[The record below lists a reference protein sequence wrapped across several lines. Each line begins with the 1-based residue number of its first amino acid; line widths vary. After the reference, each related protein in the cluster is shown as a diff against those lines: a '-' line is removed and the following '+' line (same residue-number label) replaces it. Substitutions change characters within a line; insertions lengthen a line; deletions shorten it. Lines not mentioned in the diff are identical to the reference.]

1 MSKTKRYDRS
11 AHAMLPEH
19 VAARE
24 AWLASGAAGK
34 HADRRTRRVKTR
46 AAAKDRAM
54 RDWR

>member
-34 HADRRTRRVKTR
+34 HADRRTKRVKTR
-46 AAAKDRAM
+46 AAAKDRAL